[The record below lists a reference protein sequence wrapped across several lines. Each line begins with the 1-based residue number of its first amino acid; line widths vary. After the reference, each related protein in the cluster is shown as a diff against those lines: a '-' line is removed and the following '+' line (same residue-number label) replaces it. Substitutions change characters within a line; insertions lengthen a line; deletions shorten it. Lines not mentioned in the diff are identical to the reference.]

1 MHKHNGVPSSTL
13 GNSKRHAHGPL
24 VHTKRKKQKL
34 LARCDICQN
43 TSYPFT
49 GRRLKIK
56 TFRLKMQE
64 LPCRRHAACDNE
76 CLSLLSF
83 VVCVVVFGSVF
94 LFVQA
99 CDNCITAE
107 GIVEIPRE
115 HNCPQCHYVDSR
127 CDTVKW
133 VRAYTRVCWQVTY
146 DDIES

>member
-13 GNSKRHAHGPL
+13 GNSKRHVHVPL

-56 TFRLKMQE
+56 TFRLKCKN
-64 LPCRRHAACDNE
+64 CRVEDTQHVTMNV
-76 CLSLLSF
+76 CLFSLLSF
-83 VVCVVVFGSVF
+83 VLLCLDLFF

-115 HNCPQCHYVDSR
+115 HNCPRCHYVDSR